1 MTLTMGLPEAAEIAR
16 RHPDTLRQMRR
27 TLRNESAFT
36 WHTAAMHTNGW
47 RLAGEVTVR

>member
-1 MTLTMGLPEAAEIAR
+1 MTLTMGLPDAAEIAR

-27 TLRNESAFT
+27 TLESAFT